1 MKLLM
6 RVLSAAGFCSVL
18 GGGAAFAEGT
28 GETSAIAGMEWY
40 TWVLIGFSLVCA
52 VLTAWYWSKPR
63 RKEARKLKGAAL
75 LAGAVAVMM
84 GAFNASGMWEP
95 KHKPE
100 GMNLIQVYGVEYNQD
115 GSEIMVATHEGIQW
129 FETGSFTWRAGT
141 GERHDYEAFA
151 PYEGGFYGSGR
162 PGPGSKLPNPLG
174 LVKSSDNGKTLDLLA
189 LGGKVNFHLL
199 SASYRKPVIYG
210 YNQEANET
218 LKQEGLY
225 YTEDEG
231 KTWNKCAMKGFQG
244 DPTALAAAP
253 DNGDFVA
260 LGARDGLFL
269 SRDKGNSFVKLLPDM
284 GISALSYDRDGKI
297 TVGGFKSK
305 PSLLQLDQE
314 GRQIAEI
321 PLPELKEDAIAHTA
335 HNPKRPEERVISTY
349 EHDIYL
355 SADGG
360 SSWYQ
365 LAVNG
370 KTKPKPHLV
379 PNMGKK

>member
-1 MKLLM
+1 MAGGNDSS
-6 RVLSAAGFCSVL
+6 SALVGL
-18 GGGAAFAEGT
+18 
-28 GETSAIAGMEWY
+28 EWY
-40 TWVLIGFSLVCA
+40 TWVLIGFCLVCA
-52 VLTAWYWSKPR
+52 VLTGLYLSKSR
-63 RKEARKLKGAAL
+63 HKEVRSLKAGAL

-84 GAFNASGMWEP
+84 WAFNVSGMWEP

-115 GSEIMVATHEGIQW
+115 GSEILVATHEGIQW
-129 FETGSFTWRAGT
+129 FETSTLTWRPGT

-174 LVKSSDNGKTLDLLA
+174 LVKSTDGGQTLEMLA
-189 LGGKVNFHLL
+189 LSGKVNFHLL
-199 SASYRKPVIYG
+199 ASSYGKPIIYG
-210 YNQEANET
+210 YNPEVNDA
-218 LKQEGLY
+218 LKQVGLY
-225 YTEDEG
+225 YTQDEG
-231 KTWNKCAMKGFQG
+231 KSWSKCVMKGFQG
-244 DPTALAAAP
+244 DPTALAASP
-253 DNGDFVA
+253 DNENSVA

-269 SRDKGNSFVKLLPDM
+269 SGDKGNSFVKLLPDM

-305 PSLLQLDQE
+305 PSLLQLDQD

-355 SADGG
+355 TTDGG

-370 KTKPKPHLV
+370 KTKPKPHKV
-379 PNMGKK
+379 PNQGQKSI